1 MVEVIILVLII
12 IYISKKK
19 GKGNGI
25 NGLSNSVKNIEQNV
39 LVKTSDKKIVKLKAN
54 CTIYVKDS
62 QKYLEMNT
70 KLNSSLYKSINKYY
84 SNKSLSQI
92 RTMEINQ
99 AVLKKDF
106 LDRLEEY
113 KEYINVGIIKVT
125 FVGVE
130 SNGITNTDVINNF
143 DENKPSIFESSVKFG
158 DYKNDYSKVE
168 CIHKDEDD
176 SIKTKSRVNIF
187 GMMEEYLD
195 NPIKENNNE
204 SKYNKYDDE
213 DDDPIKN
220 L

>member
-39 LVKTSDKKIVKLKAN
+39 LVKTSDKKIAKLKAN

-187 GMMEEYLD
+187 GMMEEKLD
-195 NPIKENNNE
+195 NPIKENINE

>member
-1 MVEVIILVLII
+1 MIYINYLRSMHLIKIPLKIYSQNII
-12 IYISKKK
+12 I
-19 GKGNGI
+19 N
-25 NGLSNSVKNIEQNV
+25 
-39 LVKTSDKKIVKLKAN
+39 TSDAKLVNLKVYCPVYIN
-54 CTIYVKDS
+54 NP
-62 QKYLEMNT
+62 QKYLEMDTNLKNSLT
-70 KLNSSLYKSINKYY
+70 KTITKFYSGKALSELKSVEVDQIKLKNDLLN
-84 SNKSLSQI
+84 
-92 RTMEINQ
+92 
-99 AVLKKDF
+99 
-106 LDRLEEY
+106 RLQEY
-113 KEYINVGIIKVT
+113 KNYVSIGIIKIEYLGLQSSSV
-125 FVGVE
+125 
-130 SNGITNTDVINNF
+130 SNANSSDAIRSGKLNN
-143 DENKPSIFESSVKFG
+143 KKSVFESSVAFG

>member
-125 FVGVE
+125 FIGVE
-130 SNGITNTDVINNF
+130 SNGINNTDVINNF
-143 DENKPSIFESSVKFG
+143 DENKTSI
-158 DYKNDYSKVE
+158 
-168 CIHKDEDD
+168 
-176 SIKTKSRVNIF
+176 
-187 GMMEEYLD
+187 L
-195 NPIKENNNE
+195 
-204 SKYNKYDDE
+204 
-213 DDDPIKN
+213 
-220 L
+220 